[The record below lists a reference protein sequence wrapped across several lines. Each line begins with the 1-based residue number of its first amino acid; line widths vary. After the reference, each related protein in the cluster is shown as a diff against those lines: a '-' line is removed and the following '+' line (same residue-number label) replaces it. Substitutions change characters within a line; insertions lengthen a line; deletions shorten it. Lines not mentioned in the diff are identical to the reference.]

1 VCHAAQRVRRS
12 LSRESGLVTRSGYLS
27 SERHPEWISVA
38 VLAGLMSYGLMA
50 DWMVGPTGTIPAFMP
65 PRRSLFVLRGGLCF
79 VPRGGLC
86 SWLRGGLCSCLRGG
100 LCSCLREGLCFVPPK
115 RSVFRA
121 SEEVFVRA
129 SEEVFVRAS
138 EEVCVSCLRGGL
150 CFVPP
155 RRSLFEHPG
164 MPVFLSA
171 GPVGSCPRYRATG
184 AASGFSAGPVGSCC
198 APACHSVRLLLQAGA
213 EGCGA
218 RTPPCRWS

>member
-1 VCHAAQRVRRS
+1 MDFSGSLGGTDELWADGGLDGGANRHHSSVHASEEVFVRASRRSVFRASRRS
-12 LSRESGLVTRSGYLS
+12 LLVAPMRSL
-27 SERHPEWISVA
+27 
-38 VLAGLMSYGLMA
+38 
-50 DWMVGPTGTIPAFMP
+50 FMP
-65 PRRSLFVLRGGLCF
+65 PRRSLFVP
-79 VPRGGLC
+79 PR
-86 SWLRGGLCSCLRGG
+86 
-100 LCSCLREGLCFVPPK
+100 
-115 RSVFRA
+115 RSVF
-121 SEEVFVRA
+121 
-129 SEEVFVRAS
+129 RAS